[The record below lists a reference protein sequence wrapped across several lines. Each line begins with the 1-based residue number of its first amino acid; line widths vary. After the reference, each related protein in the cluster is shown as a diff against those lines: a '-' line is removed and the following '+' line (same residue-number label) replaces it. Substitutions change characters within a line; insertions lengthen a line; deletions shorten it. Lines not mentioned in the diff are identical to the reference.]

1 MEYRY
6 EMPIGFGMELSM
18 NADAMRAFSGM
29 PETDRQEVLKKA
41 RSARTREE
49 MTEIVNR
56 LAGGAAVN

>member
-1 MEYRY
+1 
-6 EMPIGFGMELSM
+6 M

-56 LAGGAAVN
+56 LAGGTAVN